1 MTRSC
6 ENCGGVAT
14 VYAMDTCA
22 GGWGGRYCD
31 GHIPTGF
38 QVTDQLTET
47 AVRDVFQIDQD
58 RMMTQAA
65 DAEMGDY

>member
-1 MTRSC
+1 
-6 ENCGGVAT
+6 
-14 VYAMDTCA
+14 MDTCA